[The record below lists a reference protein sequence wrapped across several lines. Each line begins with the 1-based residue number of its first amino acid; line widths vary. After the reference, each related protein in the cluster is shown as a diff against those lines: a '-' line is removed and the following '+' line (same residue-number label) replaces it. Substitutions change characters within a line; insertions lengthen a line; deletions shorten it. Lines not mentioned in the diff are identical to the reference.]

1 MGRSRMTRFQLD
13 PMIVEEE
20 GLTTL
25 LEDAVLGA
33 MGTGKKD
40 VGGIG
45 AEHIE
50 EVVINLDDDDGST
63 LVGAAGD
70 VGQKEIEMEVDDNE
84 DDGDD
89 DVDSVIDLDADLP
102 QKSNADGTG
111 IKRKRTIRVI
121 IRSRAF
127 L

>member
-1 MGRSRMTRFQLD
+1 MTRFKLD

-20 GLTTL
+20 GLTAL
-25 LEDAVLGA
+25 LESAVHDG
-33 MGTGKKD
+33 MRTGKKA
-40 VGGIG
+40 VRT
-45 AEHIE
+45 EHIE
-50 EVVINLDDDDGST
+50 EVIINLDDDDGST

-70 VGQKEIEMEVDDNE
+70 IGQKEIEMEVNDNYEE
-84 DDGDD
+84 DGLADG
-89 DVDSVIDLDADLP
+89 DVDSVIDLDADP
-102 QKSNADGTG
+102 PFKSNADGTG